1 VKLWKDKKKFSS
13 GEAFDVE
20 GRPDERGDTPRADD
34 VGPKRH
40 LYAVKQEEGRSR
52 PNSRLISLHDLR
64 SPITEHYRKLY
75 TKLLFVARE
84 RSYKT
89 IAVTSAT
96 MGEGKTLTSLNLALI
111 MAQDLEQNI
120 LIADCDLRRPMVDQ
134 TLGLS
139 PRHGIAD
146 VIQGKVDIRS
156 AILKIPSANLYV
168 LPAGGPPEN
177 PAEILVAKEMRPL
190 IERLRNRFDFVIIDT
205 PPVVPLADQN
215 FLSELVDG
223 FILVVR
229 AGKTPR
235 DIVIAALESINTDNI
250 LGIVFNG
257 VDKSISSNYYY
268 GYYSKSSK

>member
-1 VKLWKDKKKFSS
+1 LKLWKDKKKLSS
-13 GEAFDVE
+13 DEPPDVE
-20 GRPDERGDTPRADD
+20 DRGEEMGDKLETAQS
-34 VGPKRH
+34 GPKRH
-40 LYAVKQEEGRSR
+40 LYAVKQEESPKRTD
-52 PNSRLISLHDLR
+52 SRLISLHDLR

-89 IAVTSAT
+89 IAVTSST

-111 MAQDLEQNI
+111 MAQDLEQKI
-120 LIADCDLRRPMVDQ
+120 LIVDCDLRRPMVDR

-139 PRHGIAD
+139 PRSGIAD

-156 AILKIPSANLYV
+156 AMLKIPSANLYV
-168 LPAGGPPEN
+168 LPAGESPEN
-177 PAEILVAKEMRPL
+177 PAEILMAKEMRPL

-223 FILVVR
+223 FILVIR

-268 GYYSKSSK
+268 GYYSKAAK